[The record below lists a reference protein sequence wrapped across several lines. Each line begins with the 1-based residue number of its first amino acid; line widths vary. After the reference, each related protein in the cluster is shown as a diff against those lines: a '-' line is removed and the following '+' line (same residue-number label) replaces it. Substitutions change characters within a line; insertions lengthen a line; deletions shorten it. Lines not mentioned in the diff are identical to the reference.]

1 MTGLEPLPPNALR
14 SPTGDTTAPVPH
26 IVNGL
31 TVRPRKQV
39 NLWQYGLLLLSDFGA
54 LLILAALGVH
64 HLLRYLGTKGQKE
77 G

>member
-1 MTGLEPLPPNALR
+1 
-14 SPTGDTTAPVPH
+14 VPH

-39 NLWQYGLLLLSDFGA
+39 NLWQYGLLLLPDFGA
-54 LLILAALGVH
+54 LPILAALGVH
-64 HLLRYLGTKGQKE
+64 HLLRYLGTKGQQE